1 MKVAALDLGSN
12 TFLLLLAEV
21 TAGKVEKVYGDHTR
35 VVKLGQGVQQNKR
48 FHPDALKRA
57 EDCFRDYQKLIE
69 EFKPE
74 KVMAVATS
82 AARDAE
88 NKNDFFALA
97 EKYHIPVKIIP
108 GAMEAEITFQG
119 ATCDFENNVDKAV
132 IDVGGGSTEIIGKGE
147 DKKITGKSVDVGSV
161 RLTEMFFPQ
170 QPPKSNEVKALFEYA
185 QKQFGEAKA
194 HFPKQIK
201 EVIAVAGTPTSL
213 ACLELAQDYDESLV
227 HKLKLTRH
235 QIEQWIDKMSAMT
248 IEEREKIKGMPS
260 KRADVLVAGSLILL
274 AAMINLNVDEVTVST
289 RGVRFGVALKIAQ
302 GEL

>member
-21 TAGKVEKVYGDHTR
+21 KAGKVEKVFGDHTR
-35 VVKLGQGVQQNKR
+35 VVKLGQGIQQNKR

-97 EKYHIPVKIIP
+97 EKYKIPVKIIP
-108 GAMEAEITFQG
+108 GAMEADITFQG

-132 IDVGGGSTEIIGKGE
+132 IDVGGGSTEVIGQGE
-147 DKKITGKSVDVGSV
+147 NKTITGKSVDVGSV

-170 QPPKSNEVKALFEYA
+170 QPPKPNEVKALFDYA
-185 QKQFGEAKA
+185 QKQFAEAKP
-194 HFPKQIK
+194 HFPKQVK

-213 ACLELAQDYDESLV
+213 ACLELAKDYDESLV
-227 HKLKLTRH
+227 HKLRLTRK

-248 IEEREKIKGMPS
+248 IEEREKIRGMPP

-289 RGVRFGVALKIAQ
+289 RGVRFGVALKVAQ

>member
-21 TAGKVEKVYGDHTR
+21 RNGQVEKVYGDHTR
-35 VVKLGQGVQQNKR
+35 VVKLGQGIQQNKK

-57 EDCFRDYQKLIE
+57 EDCFRNYAKLIA

-74 KVMAVATS
+74 KVLAVATS

-97 EKYHIPVKIIP
+97 EKYKIPLQIIS
-108 GAMEAEITFQG
+108 GSMEADITFQG
-119 ATCDFENNVDKAV
+119 ATCDFANNVDKAV
-132 IDVGGGSTEIIGKGE
+132 IDVGGGSTEIIGQGE
-147 DKKITGKSVDVGSV
+147 NKKITGKSVDVGSV

-170 QPPKSNEVKALFEYA
+170 QPPKPQEVAALFDYA
-185 QKQFGEAKA
+185 QKQFNEARA
-194 HFPKQIK
+194 HFPKNVK

-213 ACLELAQDYDESLV
+213 ACLELAQDYDESKV
-227 HKLKLTRH
+227 HKLTLTQQ
-235 QIEQWIDKMSAMT
+235 QIEQWVEKMSPLSV
-248 IEEREKIKGMPS
+248 EEREKLKGMPS

-274 AAMINLNVDEVTVST
+274 AAMKSLNVSQVTVST
-289 RGVRFGVALKIAQ
+289 RGVRFGVALKLAS

>member
-21 TAGKVEKVYGDHTR
+21 KAGKVEKVYADHTR
-35 VVKLGQGVQQNKR
+35 VVKLGQGVQQTKR

-69 EFKPE
+69 EFKPD

-88 NKNDFFALA
+88 NKDDFFALA
-97 EKYHIPVKIIP
+97 KKYSIPVQVIP
-108 GAMEAEITFQG
+108 GSMEADITFQG
-119 ATCDFENNVDKAV
+119 ATCDFANNVDKAV
-132 IDVGGGSTEIIGKGE
+132 IDVGGGSTEIIGQGE
-147 DKKITGKSVDVGSV
+147 NKNITGKSVDVGSV

-170 QPPKSNEVKALFEYA
+170 QPPKTEQVTALFEYA
-185 QKQFGEAKA
+185 QKQFEQSRI
-194 HFPKQIK
+194 HFPKKVK

-213 ACLELAQDYDESLV
+213 ACLELAQDYDESKV
-227 HKLKLTRH
+227 HKLTLTQN
-235 QIEQWIDKMSAMT
+235 QIVKWIEIMAPMT
-248 IEEREKIKGMPS
+248 VEEREQLKGMPS

-274 AAMINLNVDEVTVST
+274 AAMKSLNVNQVTVST
-289 RGVRFGVALKIAQ
+289 RGVRFGVALKLAE

>member
-21 TAGKVEKVYGDHTR
+21 NGGKVQKVYGDHTR
-35 VVKLGQGVQQNKR
+35 VVKLGQGVQQNKK

-74 KVMAVATS
+74 KVLAVATS

-97 EKYHIPVKIIP
+97 EKYKIPVQIIP
-108 GAMEAEITFQG
+108 GAMEADITFQG
-119 ATCDFENNVDKAV
+119 ATCDFTNNVDKAV
-132 IDVGGGSTEIIGKGE
+132 IDVGGGSTEIIGQGE
-147 DKKITGKSVDVGSV
+147 NRRITGKSVDVGSV

-170 QPPKSNEVKALFEYA
+170 QPPKTEQVTALFEYA
-185 QKQFGEAKA
+185 QKQFKQARA
-194 HFPKQIK
+194 HFPKNVK

-213 ACLELAQDYDESLV
+213 ACLELAQDYEESKV
-227 HKLKLTRH
+227 HKLTLTQN
-235 QIEQWIDKMSAMT
+235 QIVKWIEKMSPMT
-248 IEEREKIKGMPS
+248 VDEREKLKGMPS

-274 AAMINLNVDEVTVST
+274 AAMKSLNVNQVTVST
-289 RGVRFGVALKIAQ
+289 RGVRFGVALKMAS